1 MNAKVI
7 IMFLT
12 SIFSFIYFFSFFS
25 LRMFYSLADKKL
37 SWKASF
43 GYTALIVLGLFLIMT
58 LARYF
63 DIKFF
68 SDVFFYST
76 IVIIYSLLISILI
89 KPISMIAKLNPTFNI
104 SLLVGLLALFFIV
117 GIYNAYQLTVK
128 KIEFTS
134 DKISRVYNFV
144 LLSDTHLGSNSP
156 EFFKKIMSKVCELKP
171 EAIFITG
178 DFIDEKHITLE
189 DIRII
194 EDAHCP
200 FYFITGNHE
209 VYADKHNGFFDDLKN
224 FHKFENDSTVTE
236 FNNEIDIVGFPW
248 GNKRMNSD
256 DNYENLLNSSKIDS
270 SKYNILLNHEPA
282 GIELIASNNFDLMLA
297 GHTHNGQMFPFNY
310 LVKLRYDNIYGLYKI
325 DDMDLYV
332 TSGTAT
338 WGPKIRLGTQ
348 NEIVQVILRPE

>member
-1 MNAKVI
+1 
-7 IMFLT
+7 
-12 SIFSFIYFFSFFS
+12 
-25 LRMFYSLADKKL
+25 MFYSLAEKKL
-37 SWKASF
+37 SWKANF
-43 GYTALIVLGLFLIMT
+43 AYTALIVVGLFLIMT

-68 SDVFFYST
+68 SDVFFYSV
-76 IVIIYSLLISILI
+76 IVIIYSLLISLIL
-89 KPISMIAKLNPTFNI
+89 KPITMLVKLNPTYNI
-104 SLLVGLLALFFIV
+104 SILIGILALFFIV

-134 DKISRVYNFV
+134 DKIRKEYNFV
-144 LLSDTHLGSNSP
+144 LLSDTHIGSNSP
-156 EFFKKIMSKVCELKP
+156 EFFKKIMGKVCELKP

-200 FYFITGNHE
+200 FYYITGNHE
-209 VYADKHNGFFDDLKN
+209 VYADKHNGFFDGLNN

-236 FNNEIDIVGFPW
+236 FNNEIDIIGFPW
-248 GNKRMNSD
+248 GNMRMNSNE
-256 DNYENLLNSSKIDS
+256 NYEKLLNNSKIDS
-270 SKYNILLNHEPA
+270 SKYNILLNHEPSA
-282 GIELIASNNFDLMLA
+282 LEMIASSNIDLMLA

-310 LVKLRYDNIYGLYKI
+310 LVKLRYENIYGLYEI
-325 DDMDLYV
+325 EDMDLYV